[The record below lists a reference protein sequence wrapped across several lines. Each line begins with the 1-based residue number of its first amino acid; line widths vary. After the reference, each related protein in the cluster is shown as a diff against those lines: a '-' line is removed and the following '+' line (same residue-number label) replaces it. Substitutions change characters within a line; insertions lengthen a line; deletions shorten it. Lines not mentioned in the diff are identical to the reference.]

1 MRLLISVLLVLSMIL
16 ISCGEKEQPK
26 ESLNQKTEENSTTV
40 KMHQTIVEEKIDAS
54 NYTYLK
60 VKEGDKSFWIAVS
73 KMTIEPGARL
83 IFSNYME
90 MKNFKS
96 ESLNR
101 TFESIL
107 FVNDPVTGDKNQT
120 INSPHSGIG
129 SEKDATIKIQPP
141 KDGYTIEQ
149 VYSKKSSLAN
159 KMIKVSGKVVKV
171 NNEIMNTNWVHIQD
185 GTGSNG
191 THDLLVTTDQIV
203 EIGSVITAEGKVV
216 VDKDFGAGYFY
227 PVLLENCKIM
237 SK

>member
-1 MRLLISVLLVLSMIL
+1 
-16 ISCGEKEQPK
+16 
-26 ESLNQKTEENSTTV
+26 
-40 KMHQTIVEEKIDAS
+40 
-54 NYTYLK
+54 
-60 VKEGDKSFWIAVS
+60 
-73 KMTIEPGARL
+73 
-83 IFSNYME
+83 